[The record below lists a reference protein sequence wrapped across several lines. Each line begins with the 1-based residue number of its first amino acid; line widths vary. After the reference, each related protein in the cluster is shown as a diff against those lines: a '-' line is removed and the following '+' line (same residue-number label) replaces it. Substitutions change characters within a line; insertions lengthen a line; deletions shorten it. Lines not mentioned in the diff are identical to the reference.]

1 MPSVE
6 TPIGR
11 LPEPADLDTRGLD
24 LPPDSL
30 AKLLRVDID
39 GWMAEIASI
48 RQHFA
53 QFGSRL
59 PQGLND
65 EVADLE
71 KRLKVLKN

>member
-1 MPSVE
+1 
-6 TPIGR
+6 
-11 LPEPADLDTRGLD
+11 
-24 LPPDSL
+24 
-30 AKLLRVDID
+30 
-39 GWMAEIASI
+39 MAEIASI